1 MGVSE
6 LRLESARS
14 LVAAALSAHLVVVV
28 IVVAVVVAVVVVAV
42 VVVAFIPGPVFHFYL
57 RPSDF
62 RKKKKKM
69 VQL

>member
-28 IVVAVVVAVVVVAV
+28 AVVVAV
-42 VVVAFIPGPVFHFYL
+42 VVVAFILEAVFHFYL
-57 RPSDF
+57 RPSDL
-62 RKKKKKM
+62 RKKKM